1 MKETRFACIEENN
14 TFKAMHD
21 KDKSLSINYVN
32 SNNIIVGINAGM
44 ENFLVIS
51 INKAIRH

>member
-1 MKETRFACIEENN
+1 MKETRFACVEDNTS

-21 KDKSLSINYVN
+21 KDKSLSIHYVN

-44 ENFLVIS
+44 ENF
-51 INKAIRH
+51 

>member
-1 MKETRFACIEENN
+1 
-14 TFKAMHD
+14 MHD
-21 KDKSLSINYVN
+21 KDKSLSIHYVN

-44 ENFLVIS
+44 ENFLEIS